1 MFAQHGHQGH
11 WACLTGAGSQL
22 ITFGCFMIA
31 SDLRVCVCRGVILTG
46 RKNER
51 NQGIKLLTLEGN
63 LQVRQILMR
72 ERLTC

>member
-11 WACLTGAGSQL
+11 CACLTRAGSWL

-31 SDLRVCVCRGVILTG
+31 SDLCVCVCVCVVGVLLIE

-63 LQVRQILMR
+63 LQVRS
-72 ERLTC
+72 

>member
-11 WACLTGAGSQL
+11 CACLTRAGSRL

-31 SDLRVCVCRGVILTG
+31 SDLCVCVCVVCVCVVGVLLIE

-63 LQVRQILMR
+63 LQVRS
-72 ERLTC
+72 

>member
-1 MFAQHGHQGH
+1 MFAQHGHQGR
-11 WACLTGAGSQL
+11 WACLTRAGSQL

-31 SDLRVCVCRGVILTG
+31 SDLCVCGCGRVLLIG